1 LREPGGVD
9 KKAVMMDWQSG
20 NDGARSS
27 MEHPADHSAAALP
40 ARQGGR
46 FLAADVGGT
55 HARLALVQRQSDG
68 SIAILDHYKYACAD
82 FPSLTAIVADFLAVP
97 GRGPVHDAAI
107 GCAGMRRDDLVISIN
122 LPWPISLSELRGL
135 GIERVAAVNDFVAVA
150 HAVQCM
156 NPANSVL
163 LSGPSVVATDGPMLV
178 IGPGTGLGA
187 AYRVPNGPQAMVIPS
202 EAGQMAFAPGNA
214 REIAVL
220 AKLLEAAPH
229 VSSEQVVSGPGLLKV
244 YKALCAIDG
253 VAPRQASPAEV
264 VEAARAD
271 NDPQA
276 AEAVRIFCD
285 ALGSLLGDLVMVG
298 GATSVYIAGG
308 IMPKIRDF
316 IDGSHFRTRFT
327 NKGVM
332 RTLLEQVPVWLI
344 DNPHKGV
351 IGAASWYLTQPA

>member
-1 LREPGGVD
+1 
-9 KKAVMMDWQSG
+9 
-20 NDGARSS
+20 
-27 MEHPADHSAAALP
+27 MENTATHSCAALP
-40 ARQGGR
+40 AREGGP

-55 HARLALVQRQSDG
+55 HARLALVQRRPDG
-68 SIAILDHYKYACAD
+68 SIEILDHHKYACAD
-82 FPSLTAIVADFLAVP
+82 FPGLTDIVADFLAAP

-135 GIERVAAVNDFVAVA
+135 GIDRVAAVNDFVAVA

-163 LSGPSVVATDGPMLV
+163 LGGPSVVAADGPMLV

-187 AYRVPNGPQAMVIPS
+187 AYRVPNGAQALVVPS

-220 AKLLEAAPH
+220 AKMLEAKPH
-229 VSSEQVVSGPGLLKV
+229 VSNEQVVSGPGLLKV
-244 YKALCAIDG
+244 YQALCALDG
-253 VAPRQASPAEV
+253 VTPRLDTPAAV
-264 VEAARAD
+264 VDAARAETERH
-271 NDPQA
+271 A
-276 AEAVRIFCD
+276 IEAVRIFCD

-316 IDGSHFRTRFT
+316 IDASHFRARFV